1 MRDLLIVLCTL
12 VILAAVL
19 TGGLGTMCA
28 FAIPRD
34 GAFFLGWVV
43 VCAATALVNV
53 ALITALKAG
62 RAPRRTLPF
71 VVLAFVDFAVACWL
85 LVSSGH
91 YSALLLMSL
100 LFAIKGVLTL
110 RLPADPQTADPAA
123 EDEDLPS
130 YSDATGYLMS
140 LWFAIKGVFML
151 LFPEEPQTADPEAED
166 KALPS
171 YRDAAAPREAA
182 DQDP

>member
-1 MRDLLIVLCTL
+1 MRNLLIVLCTL

-34 GAFFLGWVV
+34 WAFFLGWVV

-62 RAPRRTLPF
+62 RAPRRHPLF
-71 VVLAFVDFAVACWL
+71 VGLAFVDFAVACF
-85 LVSSGH
+85 LVWGSFSNGGDPTDG
-91 YSALLLMSL
+91 SIQLMCLMSL

-110 RLPADPQTADPAA
+110 RLPADPQTADPEA
-123 EDEDLPS
+123 EDE
-130 YSDATGYLMS
+130 
-140 LWFAIKGVFML
+140 
-151 LFPEEPQTADPEAED
+151 
-166 KALPS
+166 ALPS
-171 YRDAAAPREAA
+171 YQAAAPREAA